1 MLEVIASKTRADKP
15 HITVLFPCLNE
26 ELTLGFCINE
36 AIEVLTALDVS
47 FEIVVADNGSEDL
60 SCQIAEEM
68 GARVV
73 HVEDRGYGNA
83 LRAGLNA
90 ATGQLIFIL
99 DADGSYSLEN
109 LAEFMDKFEKGY
121 DFVLGNRFMGKIT
134 PGAMPLLHQYLGNP
148 ILSYIGKKLYSLK
161 VGDFHSGI
169 RAITGVAAQRLQLVS
184 GGMEFAS
191 EMILKAAIFGL
202 RITEVPVTLYP
213 DKRNRKP
220 HLRTW
225 HDGWRHL
232 KFLLYY
238 APNHSLIVPGR
249 ALFILNCLVVG
260 LLSISDITIQNITFS
275 VQTQLV
281 SAMMA
286 LLGFQLEILGH
297 IAKLIL
303 HKKGLGARDSDHVI
317 SKVERNADRT
327 IFLGFFLI
335 LAGFVGVGVH
345 FATWLN
351 SGLGFL
357 DPVSNFR
364 TLIPFSL
371 VFSVGMILSAFGLI
385 KDSIDSIM
393 LHR

>member
-1 MLEVIASKTRADKP
+1 MLEVKVSKSSIDKP
-15 HITVLFPCLNE
+15 LITVLFPCLNE
-26 ELTLGFCINE
+26 ELTLGFCISE
-36 AIEVLTALDVS
+36 AIKVLDSFDIS

-60 SCQIAEEM
+60 SCKIAEEM

-73 HVEDRGYGNA
+73 HVENRGYGNA

-90 ATGQLIFIL
+90 AIGQLIFIL

-109 LAEFMDKFEKGY
+109 LAEFMEKFEKGY
-121 DFVLGNRFMGKIT
+121 DFVLGNRFSGKIT
-134 PGAMPLLHQYLGNP
+134 PGSMPLLHKYLGNP
-148 ILSYIGKKLYSLK
+148 ILSYIGKKFYSLNI
-161 VGDFHSGI
+161 GDFHSGI
-169 RAITGVAAQRLQLVS
+169 RAITKEAAQRLQLVS

-191 EMILKAAIFGL
+191 EMILKASIFGL
-202 RITEVPVTLYP
+202 KVTEVPVTLYP
-213 DKRNRKP
+213 DKRDRKP

-249 ALFILNCLVVG
+249 TLFVLNCLVVG
-260 LLSISDITIQNITFS
+260 YLSVSDITFKNVTFS

-281 SAMMA
+281 SAMVA
-286 LLGFQLEILGH
+286 LLGLQLEIIGR
-297 IAKLIL
+297 IAQLIL
-303 HKKGLGARDSDHVI
+303 HKKGLSLRHLDQVTL
-317 SKVERNADRT
+317 KVEKSADHT
-327 IFLGFFLI
+327 IFLGFVLLLGGFL
-335 LAGFVGVGVH
+335 GVGAH

-371 VFSVGMILSAFGLI
+371 VFAVGIILSAFGLI
-385 KDSIDSIM
+385 KDSIASIM